1 MDTLQ
6 HRVALAALVDAYSE
20 VSRLV
25 ASLDDTDYLRPSRCA
40 GWSVADVLFHLLL
53 DAQRALVTFAT
64 PAPKQANSDFV
75 SYWRTWATNRTDL
88 AAGLHARF
96 VRIAAAAYGEPRQ
109 LGHQWRETAQA
120 VVHTS
125 GRLPGADVVT
135 SQGHAFTVTDFLG
148 TLAVEAVVHHL
159 DMTVELPG
167 RPGPRPGA
175 LDLTVRVLD
184 QLLGSGA
191 RRPAWDDVTWVL
203 KGTGRVPLQPSERQA
218 LGSTAARFPLVG

>member
-1 MDTLQ
+1 MDKLQ

-20 VSRLV
+20 LSRLV
-25 ASLDDTDYLRPSRCA
+25 ASLDDTDFLRPSRCA

-64 PAPKQANSDFV
+64 PTRNQASSDYV
-75 SYWRTWATNRTDL
+75 SYWRSWATNRTDL

-96 VRIAAAAYGEPRQ
+96 VRIAASAYGEPRQ
-109 LGHQWRETAQA
+109 LSHQWQDTAQA
-120 VVHTS
+120 VLNTS
-125 GRLPGADVVT
+125 RRLPGADVVT
-135 SQGHAFTVTDFLG
+135 SQGHSFTVTDFLG

-159 DMTVELPG
+159 DMIVALPG
-167 RPGPRPGA
+167 KPGPRPGA

-184 QLLGSGA
+184 QLHGSGA
-191 RRPAWDDVTWVL
+191 PRPAWDDVSWVL